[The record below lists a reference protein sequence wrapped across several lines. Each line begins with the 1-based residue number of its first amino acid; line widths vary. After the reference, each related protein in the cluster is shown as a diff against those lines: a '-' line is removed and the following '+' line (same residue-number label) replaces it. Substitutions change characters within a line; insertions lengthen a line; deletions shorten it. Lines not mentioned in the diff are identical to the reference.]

1 MKLVIDYRESALLE
15 KCQLYRFPHVDI
27 STANL
32 TLGDLALVDELGSE
46 MILFERKSLSDL
58 LASIKDGRYEEQSYR
73 LIHSSGMHPHNIVYV
88 VEGMFS
94 QLRDDR
100 DRKMVFS
107 AMTSLQYF
115 KGFSVV
121 RTCSVGET
129 AEWIMMM
136 ADKIHRDRLKGK
148 IGAFPNMTAAPAQA
162 EGGDDNDHRSEG
174 DLAVAPSPHYSSVV
188 KKVKKENV
196 TPENIGEIFLCQIPG
211 ISSTIA
217 VEILKLFDGNFLKM
231 MRAIQE
237 TPEVL
242 DTIYLETNGKKRK
255 LGKGV
260 ITNLKLFMVDK
271 CHH

>member
-15 KCQLYRFPHVDI
+15 KCQLYRFPHVDV

-46 MILFERKSLSDL
+46 MVLFERKSLSDL

-129 AEWIMMM
+129 AELVMMM

-148 IGAFPNMTAAPAQA
+148 IGAFPNTAAATAQA
-162 EGGDDNDHRSEG
+162 EGGDDGVLGPDG
-174 DLAVAPSPHYSSVV
+174 DLAVPPSPPSPHYSSVV

-217 VEILKLFDGNFLKM
+217 VEIMKLFDGNFLKM

-271 CHH
+271 